1 MQIQLTEYML
11 RFIALSIYLLCLGG
25 IMCARDFIIEIT
37 GEDACPAQ
45 FTVAPD
51 LRLDFEDDEIV
62 VWDKYGSFRIPL
74 FTVDRI
80 NYIPVAEETPE
91 EIEEARDDKEEMEE
105 IGETPD
111 HNEETPDGKEEIEP
125 EEEQSAEITEISVDM
140 PRVCLESGVV
150 RLEGNA
156 APGYAYKLFDMGGT
170 IIAEGRLTTSDP
182 LYLSEC
188 RSGTYALAI
197 ERLTTLK
204 ILIK

>member
-1 MQIQLTEYML
+1 ML

-25 IMCARDFIIEIT
+25 IMYARDYIIEIT

-74 FTVDRI
+74 LTVDRI

-91 EIEEARDDKEEMEE
+91 EIEEVPDAKEEMEE
-105 IGETPD
+105 IEEIPD
-111 HNEETPDGKEEIEP
+111 NNEETPDSNEEIEP
-125 EEEQSAEITEISVDM
+125 EEEQSAAITEISVDM

-156 APGYAYKLFDMGGT
+156 APGYAYQLFDMGGT

-182 LYLSEC
+182 LYLSEF

>member
-25 IMCARDFIIEIT
+25 IMYARDFIIEIT

-74 FTVDRI
+74 LTVDRI

-91 EIEEARDDKEEMEE
+91 EIEEAPDDKEEMEE

-111 HNEETPDGKEEIEP
+111 NNEETPDGTAVLLRK
-125 EEEQSAEITEISVDM
+125 SRFSH
-140 PRVCLESGVV
+140 RSFSY
-150 RLEGNA
+150 RLC
-156 APGYAYKLFDMGGT
+156 GGSY
-170 IIAEGRLTTSDP
+170 R
-182 LYLSEC
+182 
-188 RSGTYALAI
+188 ALLLI
-197 ERLTTLK
+197 HVPSNGERQY
-204 ILIK
+204 

>member
-1 MQIQLTEYML
+1 MY
-11 RFIALSIYLLCLGG
+11 
-25 IMCARDFIIEIT
+25 ARDFIIEIT

-51 LRLDFEDDEIV
+51 LILEFEDDEIV

-74 FTVDRI
+74 LTVDRI
-80 NYIPVAEETPE
+80 NYISVAEETPE
-91 EIEEARDDKEEMEE
+91 EIEEVPDDKVPDDKEEMEE

-111 HNEETPDGKEEIEP
+111 NNEETPDGKEEIEP
-125 EEEQSAEITEISVDM
+125 EEEHSAEITEISVDM

-156 APGYAYKLFDMGGT
+156 ATGYAYKLYDMGGT

-182 LYLSEC
+182 LYLSEF